1 MASLVINEG
10 QEMDLIL
17 KRAQINR
24 LVNLL
29 GEDLFFFFK
38 RYEFMVVIWYI
49 PHG

>member
-29 GEDLFFFFK
+29 GEDLFFFFFK
-38 RYEFMVVIWYI
+38 RYEFMVVI
-49 PHG
+49 